1 MKRAAILATLVL
13 ASGCYRDAVP
23 GRFRDAPAVQ
33 VIDDRRP
40 IPEPSHN
47 RFYTTSYLARVLLLR
62 PVIKF
67 FDPPNRGPAEDIN
80 AMEEVPDSTWFT
92 NRIGAG
98 PVTPDAAA
106 HGPDTQ
112 GPPQGPYELVDDK
125 SGGHNPGF
133 IVEDARGI
141 RYLLKF
147 DTAANPEQ
155 QTGTDAVVSR
165 IFWTLGYYVPAD
177 YLIYFPRDELHV
189 SAAASERT
197 GLDAADLDRL
207 LAPATRRADGQI
219 RASASEL
226 IAGIPKGGW
235 RATGIRG
242 DDPNDRVKHERRR
255 VLRALGVF
263 AAWLGHTDIKEDN
276 TLDVYVGEPGQGYL
290 LHYLIDFGEAF
301 GGHQSEKNQL
311 QVGWEYAWDYKAQFR
326 ALVSFGFW
334 KRAWEDQR
342 PTPWKS
348 VGYFSADHF
357 EPRRWRERFPYE
369 PFRST
374 DRVDEFWAA
383 SLVMRF
389 DRPLLEALVATGQF
403 TEPGAAPYLV
413 DTLLARRMKIGAAY
427 LDGVTPLDEIEVRDG
442 QLCGVDLSRLYG
454 VRTDGELVI
463 ENVAHP
469 IAADG
474 TVCAPLSPSAL
485 AAGYH
490 IARVHIRGARVTTP
504 ALEIHYV
511 GGPSPR
517 VLGLVR

>member
-1 MKRAAILATLVL
+1 MRRAAILAAGVL
-13 ASGCYRDAVP
+13 ASCYHDAVP
-23 GRFRDAPAVQ
+23 GRFRDSSPVQ

-40 IPEPSHN
+40 IPEPGRN

-62 PVIKF
+62 PIIKF
-67 FDPPNRGPAEDIN
+67 FDPPKRGPAQDIN
-80 AMEEVPDSTWFT
+80 AMEEVPDSTWFQ
-92 NRIGAG
+92 NRIGVRT
-98 PVTPDAAA
+98 VTPEEAAQ
-106 HGPDTQ
+106 GPDTR
-112 GPPQGPYELVDDK
+112 GPPRGPYEIVDGK
-125 SGGHNPGF
+125 TGGNNPGF

-177 YLIYFPRDELHV
+177 HLIYLRRDELHA
-189 SAAASERT
+189 SAAALERS
-197 GLDAADLDRL
+197 GLDATAIESV

-226 IAGIPKGGW
+226 ITGIPKGGW
-235 RATGIRG
+235 RATGVRG
-242 DDPNDRVKHERRR
+242 DDPNDRVKHENRR
-255 VLRALGVF
+255 VLRGLKVF

-276 TLDVYVGEPGQGYL
+276 TLDVYVGKPGQGYL
-290 LHYLIDFGEAF
+290 VHYLIDFGEAF

-311 QVGWEYAWDYKAQFR
+311 QVGWEYAWDYKAQFK
-326 ALVSFGFW
+326 ALFAFGLW

-348 VGYFSADHF
+348 VGYFAAEHF
-357 EPRRWRERFPYE
+357 EPQRWHERFPYE

-374 DRVDEFWAA
+374 DRTDEFWAA
-383 SLVMRF
+383 RLIMRF

-413 DTLLARRMKIGAAY
+413 DTLLARRTKIGAAY
-427 LDGVTPLDEIEVRDG
+427 LDGVTPLDDIAVRDG
-442 QLCGVDLSRLYG
+442 QLCGVDLSRAHG
-454 VRTDGELVI
+454 IRSDGDLVI
-463 ENVAHP
+463 ETVPHP
-469 IAADG
+469 IAPDG
-474 TVCAPLSPSAL
+474 TVCAPLSAPAL

-504 ALEIHYV
+504 ELEIHYV